1 MVSLVNTEVTSVLQ
15 QCDLPDSTQVRAH
28 LLSRLRTTLLLLHQ
42 VFWCISTSQ
51 GTRPPQAAIWSLF
64 PASLT
69 VQEGL
74 NNSQHAKKSSSIF
87 PLYLIWTI
95 LFRAGASSNR
105 GLQERQVADAQ
116 PKQARDSANS
126 FMTRIAITA
135 LSVFKSLATL
145 DVFIRQVFTA
155 ALESG
160 INCSLRKSPYREQ
173 VTLVAQNSHQL
184 PTSLGGKGE
193 V

>member
-1 MVSLVNTEVTSVLQ
+1 MVTVPCFFN
-15 QCDLPDSTQVRAH
+15 STGMAEQFSA
-28 LLSRLRTTLLLLHQ
+28 
-42 VFWCISTSQ
+42 C
-51 GTRPPQAAIWSLF
+51 
-64 PASLT
+64 
-69 VQEGL
+69 QEI
-74 NNSQHAKKSSSIF
+74 Q
-87 PLYLIWTI
+87 LYLPT
-95 LFRAGASSNR
+95 LFNLDNSIQSWSQQQQG

-126 FMTRIAITA
+126 FRSRIAITA

-155 ALESG
+155 ALESR